1 MARHSLVLPI
11 NSDTVA
17 AYYSV
22 VGRNFQSDEDL
33 YEILKAQEVE
43 YGITDVNTLMDESVN
58 KVMIEFVFK
67 SEESM
72 THWWL
77 RWG

>member
-11 NSDTVA
+11 ISDTVA

-22 VGRNFQSDEDL
+22 VERNFQSDEDL